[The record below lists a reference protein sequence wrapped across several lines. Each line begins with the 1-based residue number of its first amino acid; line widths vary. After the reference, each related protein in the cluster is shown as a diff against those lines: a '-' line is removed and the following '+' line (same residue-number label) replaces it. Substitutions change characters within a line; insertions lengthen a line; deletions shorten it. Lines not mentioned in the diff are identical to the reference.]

1 MLVADDKETLI
12 FFFLTLFTA
21 SLLLADKLP
30 SPLQTTGSQIKVF
43 DASPYVQLVST
54 SNQGLVDWFLDLCES
69 GLSQY
74 SWLEA
79 GAQQLTWFCLLLNI
93 C

>member
-1 MLVADDKETLI
+1 M
-12 FFFLTLFTA
+12 
-21 SLLLADKLP
+21 
-30 SPLQTTGSQIKVF
+30 KVF

-54 SNQGLVDWFLDLCES
+54 SNQGLVDWFLDMCES

-93 C
+93 R